1 MQCQQTQKLEETLFW
16 SIRICK
22 GDKETHCNLEVLI
35 CGKVGD
41 VQTKQLKVKI
51 AGKGMGGQWSVTS
64 LLSSPQFSCAS

>member
-1 MQCQQTQKLEETLFW
+1 MQCQQIQKLKAILFW

-22 GDKETHCNLEVLI
+22 RDKETHHNLDLLI

-41 VQTKQLKVKI
+41 VQTKQMKVKI
-51 AGKGMGGQWSVTS
+51 TGKGMGGQRSVTS